1 MAKYVFVVYAV
12 SEDEGLGRLRLFGQF
27 KTEKDAWE
35 AVVLLWGMM
44 VADCGCVSIYVR
56 RTISFGSRGIHSA
69 SH

>member
-12 SEDEGLGRLRLFGQF
+12 SEDDGLERLFGQF

-44 VADCGCVSIYVR
+44 VADCGVC
-56 RTISFGSRGIHSA
+56 
-69 SH
+69 

>member
-12 SEDEGLGRLRLFGQF
+12 SEDGGLEKTRLFGQF

-35 AVVLLWGMM
+35 AVVLFWGMM
-44 VADCGCVSIYVR
+44 VADCGCVSIHVR
-56 RTISFGSRGIHSA
+56 RTISFRSRGTHSA

>member
-12 SEDEGLGRLRLFGQF
+12 SEDDGLERLRLFGQF

-44 VADCGCVSIYVR
+44 VADCGCNSIYVR
-56 RTISFGSRGIHSA
+56 RTISVRSHGTHTA